1 MVLYNLDN
9 LIQLV
14 LFPDFRIMVHNRDT
28 LVGELLF
35 LANRALAFLG
45 ESFGK
50 PSGQL
55 YQCLLSALFPLFLIG
70 LVELEIA

>member
-14 LFPDFRIMVHNRDT
+14 LFPDFSIMVHNRDT

-50 PSGQL
+50 ASGQL
-55 YQCLLSALFPLFLIG
+55 NQCLLSALFPLFLIG